1 MSSAKKDF
9 KTEIYFSMRKKDG
22 EKTYD
27 VPWKFNLRRHS
38 TTTRLFFHAI

>member
-22 EKTYD
+22 EK
-27 VPWKFNLRRHS
+27 RHS